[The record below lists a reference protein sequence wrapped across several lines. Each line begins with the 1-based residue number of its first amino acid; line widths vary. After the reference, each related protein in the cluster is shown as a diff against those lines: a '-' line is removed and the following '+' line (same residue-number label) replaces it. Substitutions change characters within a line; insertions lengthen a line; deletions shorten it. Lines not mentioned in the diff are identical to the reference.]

1 VLVENFANCVAFLPS
16 TLCVNKVITL
26 KNRSHFPDADGSF
39 AAILPES
46 QLEEKEWQAGK
57 NVRNEIRHQKST
69 SAISV
74 AQVRESPY
82 GSQAHCVRKAA
93 QDELQLIG
101 PVATFDA
108 LCAFVVGP
116 VI

>member
-1 VLVENFANCVAFLPS
+1 MWPFYRDH
-16 TLCVNKVITL
+16 CVNKQITL
-26 KNRSHFPDADGSF
+26 KNRSHFPDADGPF

-46 QLEEKEWQAGK
+46 QLEEKQWQAGK
-57 NVRNEIRHQKST
+57 NVRYEICHQKST

-82 GSQAHCVRKAA
+82 GSQADCVRKAA
-93 QDELQLIG
+93 QDELKLVG

-108 LCAFVVGP
+108 LCAFLVGP